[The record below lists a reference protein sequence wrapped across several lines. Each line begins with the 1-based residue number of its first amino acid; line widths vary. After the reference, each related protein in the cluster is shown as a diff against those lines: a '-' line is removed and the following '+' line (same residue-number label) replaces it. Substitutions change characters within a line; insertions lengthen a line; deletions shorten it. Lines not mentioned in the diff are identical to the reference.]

1 MNFDEQDYR
10 IWKNENFVIEST
22 ITISLWDE
30 ILINDFHEKINKV
43 LDEIYSRIGLISNN
57 TKSLISIS
65 FSNDK
70 NVIDLNNRFRKKK
83 SATNVLT
90 FPSNYKIN
98 NTLFIGDII
107 FSIETISREAKRDN
121 KSINNHLIHLFIHGV
136 LHLLGYDHRTE
147 EEAKKME
154 NLEIQILEK
163 LKIDNPYKWINYIRN
178 IKIKAM
184 KINLPS
190 FFKKTKDITD
200 KNLDQELEQ
209 FVAKRIN
216 ADDSNGKALS
226 HENEL
231 LKNLAGLR
239 GITASDVMVPRVDIV
254 SVAMSDDFDKI
265 VKQLI
270 KTNHSRVPV
279 RNESL
284 DDIVGILHIKDVLA
298 NLFLKEKQD
307 FKTLLKKP
315 IFVSPSISLL
325 DLLYEMRVKRRH
337 LALVVDEYG
346 GTDGL
351 VTIEDLVEELVGDI
365 EDEHDLS
372 SECRLEKMKDGSIIV
387 EARITVDLLEGLL
400 SSIRKEDLND
410 EIETLG
416 GFIISITGRV
426 PVKGEVIRYSPSG
439 LKFEILE
446 ADPRKVILVKIIG
459 LKNSSTL
466 KRLTL

>member
-1 MNFDEQDYR
+1 M
-10 IWKNENFVIEST
+10 
-22 ITISLWDE
+22 
-30 ILINDFHEKINKV
+30 
-43 LDEIYSRIGLISNN
+43 
-57 TKSLISIS
+57 
-65 FSNDK
+65 
-70 NVIDLNNRFRKKK
+70 
-83 SATNVLT
+83 
-90 FPSNYKIN
+90 
-98 NTLFIGDII
+98 
-107 FSIETISREAKRDN
+107 
-121 KSINNHLIHLFIHGV
+121 
-136 LHLLGYDHRTE
+136 
-147 EEAKKME
+147 
-154 NLEIQILEK
+154 
-163 LKIDNPYKWINYIRN
+163 
-178 IKIKAM
+178 KIKF
-184 KINLPS
+184 PS
-190 FFKKTKDITD
+190 FFKKTKYITN

-216 ADDSNGKALS
+216 ADDSNGKPLS

-254 SVAMSDDFDKI
+254 SVAMSDNFDEI

-307 FKTLLKKP
+307 IKTLLKKP

-325 DLLYEMRVKRRH
+325 DLLYEMRIKKRH

-346 GTDGL
+346 GIDGL
-351 VTIEDLVEELVGDI
+351 VTIEDLVEELVGEI

-372 SECRLEKMKDGSIIV
+372 SECRLEKMQDGSIIV
-387 EARITVDLLEGLL
+387 EARITVDMLDGFIT
-400 SSIRKEDLND
+400 SIRKEDLND

-426 PVKGEVIRYSPSG
+426 PVKGEVISYPPSS

-459 LKNSSTL
+459 LNTYHLLKN
-466 KRLTL
+466 

>member
-1 MNFDEQDYR
+1 M
-10 IWKNENFVIEST
+10 K
-22 ITISLWDE
+22 ISLP
-30 ILINDFHEKINKV
+30 N
-43 LDEIYSRIGLISNN
+43 
-57 TKSLISIS
+57 
-65 FSNDK
+65 
-70 NVIDLNNRFRKKK
+70 
-83 SATNVLT
+83 
-90 FPSNYKIN
+90 
-98 NTLFIGDII
+98 
-107 FSIETISREAKRDN
+107 
-121 KSINNHLIHLFIHGV
+121 
-136 LHLLGYDHRTE
+136 
-147 EEAKKME
+147 
-154 NLEIQILEK
+154 
-163 LKIDNPYKWINYIRN
+163 
-178 IKIKAM
+178 
-184 KINLPS
+184 
-190 FFKKTKDITD
+190 FFKKTKYQNIEQ
-200 KNLDQELEQ
+200 NLDKELEQ

-216 ADDSNGKALS
+216 ADDSNGKTLS

-239 GITASDVMVPRVDIV
+239 GITAYDVMVPRVDII
-254 SVAMSDDFDKI
+254 SVAMSDDFNQI

-307 FKTLLKKP
+307 IKTLLKKP

-346 GTDGL
+346 GIDGL
-351 VTIEDLVEELVGDI
+351 VTIEDLVEELVGEI

-372 SECRLEKMKDGSIIV
+372 SECRLEKTQDGSIIV
-387 EARITVDLLEGLL
+387 EARIVIDLLDGFL
-400 SSIRKEDLND
+400 SSIKKEDLND

-416 GFIISITGRV
+416 GFIISIAGRV

-459 LKNSSTL
+459 LKNIKSFNRFKL
-466 KRLTL
+466 

>member
-1 MNFDEQDYR
+1 
-10 IWKNENFVIEST
+10 
-22 ITISLWDE
+22 
-30 ILINDFHEKINKV
+30 
-43 LDEIYSRIGLISNN
+43 
-57 TKSLISIS
+57 
-65 FSNDK
+65 
-70 NVIDLNNRFRKKK
+70 
-83 SATNVLT
+83 
-90 FPSNYKIN
+90 
-98 NTLFIGDII
+98 
-107 FSIETISREAKRDN
+107 
-121 KSINNHLIHLFIHGV
+121 
-136 LHLLGYDHRTE
+136 
-147 EEAKKME
+147 
-154 NLEIQILEK
+154 
-163 LKIDNPYKWINYIRN
+163 
-178 IKIKAM
+178 M

-190 FFKKTKDITD
+190 FFNKTKSMKKNINQD
-200 KNLDQELEQ
+200 KELEQ

-216 ADDSNGKALS
+216 ADDANGNTLS

-254 SVAMSDDFDKI
+254 SVAMSDDFNEI

-307 FKTLLKKP
+307 IKTLLKKP

-346 GTDGL
+346 GIDGL
-351 VTIEDLVEELVGDI
+351 VTIEDLVEELVGEI

-372 SECRLEKMKDGSIIV
+372 SECRLEKMDDGSIVV
-387 EARITVDLLEGLL
+387 EARIMIDLFEDFA

-416 GFIISITGRV
+416 GFIISIAGRV

-446 ADPRKVILVKIIG
+446 ADPRKIILVKIRG
-459 LKNSSTL
+459 LKKILSFN
-466 KRLTL
+466 